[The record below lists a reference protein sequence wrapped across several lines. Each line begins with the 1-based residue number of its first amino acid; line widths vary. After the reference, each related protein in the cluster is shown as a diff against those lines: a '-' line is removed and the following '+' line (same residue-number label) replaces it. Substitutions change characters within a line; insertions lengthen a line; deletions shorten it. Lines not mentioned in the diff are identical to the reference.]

1 MRISALV
8 WVALTVNIWASQ
20 AAPADR
26 GSIAVCLEEGS
37 DYRVRGMAEPL
48 ASKLFAEI
56 RLRMVWHRDDRR
68 CLDQKDAILIRV
80 FYESNFDDHPRAFG
94 YALPYG
100 GRRRIV
106 VFYDR
111 VERVAGPTWAPRLLA
126 YVLAHEITHVLQV
139 SNRHAETGIM
149 KAVWNYDDIDA
160 IHREDLHFT
169 PMDVFLI
176 DRGLDRP

>member
-1 MRISALV
+1 MRISVLV
-8 WVALTVNIWASQ
+8 WVALTVNLRASQ
-20 AAPADR
+20 PALADR
-26 GSIAVCLEEGS
+26 ASIAVCLQEGS

-68 CLDQKDAILIRV
+68 CLSERDAIFVRV
-80 FYESNFDDHPRAFG
+80 LYHSNLDDHPRAFG

-100 GRRRIV
+100 GRRRVV

-111 VERVAGPTWAPRLLA
+111 VERVAGDTWAPRLLA

-139 SNRHAETGIM
+139 SDRHAEAGIM
-149 KAVWNYDDIDA
+149 KGVWNYEDLYA
-160 IHREDLHFT
+160 IHREKLHFT
-169 PMDVFLI
+169 PTDVYLI
-176 DRGLDRP
+176 DRGLDRR